1 MITMPKAP
9 TPLYTHSAT
18 AHQLNVTSSTSGHSS
33 YSYTT
38 AHVPIE
44 PAAPESHPG
53 DNYYPPDSA
62 MDIDGIDDDRQYTDG
77 VIPDVD
83 EGATVEAMPGVHVH
97 IVPKAKRYDNSVRMF
112 YTQVHAITNSIM
124 SRMFLFEL
132 GLVVGVI
139 T

>member
-1 MITMPKAP
+1 MPKAP
-9 TPLYTHSAT
+9 VPLYAHSTRNAT
-18 AHQLNVTSSTSGHSS
+18 ARQLNVTSSASGRSS

-53 DNYYPPDSA
+53 DDYYPPNSA
-62 MDIDGIDDDRQYTDG
+62 MDIDGIDDDRQDTDG

-112 YTQVHAITNSIM
+112 YTQVI
-124 SRMFLFEL
+124 L
-132 GLVVGVI
+132 
-139 T
+139 